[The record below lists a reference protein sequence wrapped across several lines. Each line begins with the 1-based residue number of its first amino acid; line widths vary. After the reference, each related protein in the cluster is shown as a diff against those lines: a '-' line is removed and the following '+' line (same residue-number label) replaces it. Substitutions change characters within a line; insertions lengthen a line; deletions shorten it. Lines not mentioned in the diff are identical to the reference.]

1 MEFSTTEAR
10 DTVYGRIRFS
20 EVDVVSFL
28 SKLFGQKDD
37 AVAQAANDTET
48 VRRITRE
55 LDLLD
60 DDEARYLAAFAF
72 VLARVANSDMEISE
86 DENRRME
93 EVVRDIG
100 GLTEAQ
106 SVLVVQIAKSQQL
119 LKGGT
124 ENYLVTREFN
134 KVSDRDQKERLLHC
148 LFEVS
153 AADDSISL
161 VEESEVRKIATELKF
176 DHREFSAIRSQY
188 NAKRSILK

>member
-1 MEFSTTEAR
+1 M
-10 DTVYGRIRFS
+10 RFS
-20 EVDVVSFL
+20 CSTLTCPEVDVVSFL
-28 SKLFGQKDD
+28 SQLFGRKDD
-37 AVAQAANDTET
+37 SETQSSSDTET
-48 VRRITRE
+48 VRRISRQ

-60 DDEARYLAAFAF
+60 PAEARYLAAFAF

-93 EVVRDIG
+93 EVVREVG

-106 SVLVVQIAKSQQL
+106 AVLVVQIAKSQQL

-134 KVSDRDQKERLLHC
+134 KISDRDQKERLLHC

-161 VEESEVRKIATELKF
+161 VEESEVRRIATELKF
-176 DHREFSAIRSQY
+176 DHSEFSAIRSVY